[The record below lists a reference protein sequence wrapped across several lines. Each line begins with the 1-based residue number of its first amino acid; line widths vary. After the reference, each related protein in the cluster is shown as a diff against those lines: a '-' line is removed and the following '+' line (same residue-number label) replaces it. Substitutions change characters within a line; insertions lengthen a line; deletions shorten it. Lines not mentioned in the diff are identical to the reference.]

1 MPNPYP
7 KRLGILGLHTL
18 TALPFLTIPP
28 AVADPIYL
36 TCRGTSYMSSINREV
51 AATASVMIDLGKHL
65 FAWTEDPSSYK
76 FNSCTPPDPTPGP
89 LDCTDVQAS
98 DLEYNFDIL
107 VGRPLSTGYAGSSS
121 GGKIDRITGA
131 LEAEE
136 AFWSGG
142 KGKSIIEHRTW
153 SMQCAPGAPK
163 F

>member
-28 AVADPIYL
+28 AVAHPIYL

-76 FNSCTPPDPTPGP
+76 FNIAPRQRRDRWIVPTYKPPISNINSIFFSADRFQRGTRVVPAGARST
-89 LDCTDVQAS
+89 AS
-98 DLEYNFDIL
+98 L
-107 VGRPLSTGYAGSSS
+107 VL
-121 GGKIDRITGA
+121 
-131 LEAEE
+131 
-136 AFWSGG
+136 
-142 KGKSIIEHRTW
+142 
-153 SMQCAPGAPK
+153 
-163 F
+163 